1 MPDQIEP
8 LEPQTPPQEP
18 QSPEVPEENPIARAL
33 RASGYPIGDN
43 YTDDDFRQELD
54 GMTRNA
60 PPPEELEQFRKTR
73 PLLTDY
79 AANAAEYQQWKAQQ
93 AAAQQKQQQKAAA
106 EDEPSWTVP
115 QMSET
120 AQRLISSGVI
130 ETDPKSGVYVSD
142 NPAFAQFVHEAN
154 QTLRWR
160 ADAGS
165 KLVSDPWGTVLQAGG
180 KRELAKLRE
189 ELRDELKRE
198 LLGELSQRESRKE
211 IDNIYQRL
219 QKDLFQEVG
228 GQLVATEKGK
238 VFEAAY
244 NDALYL
250 AGVDPNGQVP
260 NDVQVRAAQYAA
272 RQAEAFKPRPP
283 KEDNKGS
290 FLRRAKRN
298 GSGSANRVF
307 NQGGSQISAAA
318 RRAAQNP
325 DASFMDLIEQTQAEM
340 A

>member
-1 MPDQIEP
+1 MPDPTEP
-8 LEPQTPPQEP
+8 LEPQSPPPEP
-18 QSPEVPEENPIARAL
+18 QPPEAPDNPIAHAL
-33 RASGYPIGDN
+33 RARGYQLGAE
-43 YTDDDFRQELD
+43 YTDDDFLQELN
-54 GMTRNA
+54 GLSQNL
-60 PPPEELEQFRKTR
+60 PPQEELEQFRKTR

-93 AAAQQKQQQKAAA
+93 AVAQRKQQQQRET
-106 EDEPSWTVP
+106 EDEPSWSVP
-115 QMSET
+115 TMSET

-165 KLVSDPWGTVLQAGG
+165 KLVTDPWGTVLQAGG
-180 KRELAKLRE
+180 KRELAKLRAELRE
-189 ELRDELKRE
+189 ELKQE
-198 LLGELSQRESRKE
+198 LLGELSQRDSRRE
-211 IDNIYQRL
+211 IDGIYARL
-219 QKDLFQEVG
+219 QKDLFHEVG
-228 GQLVATEKGK
+228 GQMVATEKGK
-238 VFEAAY
+238 AFEAAY

-260 NDVQVRAAQYAA
+260 ADVQVRAAQYAA

-283 KEDNKGS
+283 KEDAKGS
-290 FLRRAKRN
+290 FLRRAKAN
-298 GSGSANRVF
+298 GRQNRVF

-318 RRAAQNP
+318 RKAAQNP